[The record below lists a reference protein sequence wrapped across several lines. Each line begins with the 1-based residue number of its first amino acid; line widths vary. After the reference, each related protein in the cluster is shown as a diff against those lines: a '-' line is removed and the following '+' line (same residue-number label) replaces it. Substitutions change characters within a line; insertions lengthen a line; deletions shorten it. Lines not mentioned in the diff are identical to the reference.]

1 MKKNNDKALKEA
13 ILNDNLDIVFN
24 KARLEAF
31 KGNGEP
37 LEALKNTYGKD
48 VARVTANINN
58 SKRKKYKRC
67 RHRIEQ
73 MVLDGNAWFVT
84 LTFSDKTLE
93 RTSKD
98 TRRQYVRRNLQ
109 KHFEIYVANID
120 YGSKNEREHY
130 HALIYCQHD
139 PTNEIKAFWDK
150 YGFSKVEQVRTTED
164 DAIRTTKY
172 VVKLTR
178 HALKETTQK
187 GQSTD
192 RVIYSKQ
199 WNSRKIPPE
208 WLFEEDK
215 PISDI

>member
-187 GQSTD
+187 GQYTD

>member
-1 MKKNNDKALKEA
+1 
-13 ILNDNLDIVFN
+13 
-24 KARLEAF
+24 
-31 KGNGEP
+31 
-37 LEALKNTYGKD
+37 
-48 VARVTANINN
+48 
-58 SKRKKYKRC
+58 
-67 RHRIEQ
+67 
-73 MVLDGNAWFVT
+73 MVLDGNAWFLT
-84 LTFSDKTLE
+84 LTFNDKTLE

-139 PTNEIKAFWDK
+139 PTSEIKAFWDK
-150 YGFSKVEQVRTTED
+150 YGFSKIEQVRTTED
-164 DAIRTTKY
+164 DVKRTIKY

-178 HALKETTQK
+178 HALKETTSK

-215 PISDI
+215 PISDF

>member
-31 KGNGEP
+31 KGNGDS

-73 MVLDGNAWFVT
+73 TVLDGNAWFVT

-130 HALIYCQHD
+130 HSLIYCQHD
-139 PTNEIKAFWDK
+139 PTNEIKSFWDK
-150 YGFSKVEQVRTTED
+150 YGFSKTEQVRTTED
-164 DAIRTTKY
+164 DAKRTIKY

-178 HALKETTQK
+178 HALKETTSK

-215 PISDI
+215 PISDF

>member
-1 MKKNNDKALKEA
+1 MKKNKDVALKEA

-37 LEALKNTYGKD
+37 LEALKETYGKD

-73 MVLDGNAWFVT
+73 MVLDGNAWFLT
-84 LTFSDKTLE
+84 LTFNDKTLE

-139 PTNEIKAFWDK
+139 PTSEIKAFWDK
-150 YGFSKVEQVRTTED
+150 YGFSKIEQVRITED
-164 DAIRTTKY
+164 DVKRTIKY

-178 HALKETTQK
+178 HALKETTSK

-215 PISDI
+215 PISDF

>member
-1 MKKNNDKALKEA
+1 MKQNKDVALKEA

-84 LTFSDKTLE
+84 LTFNDKTLA

-120 YGSKNEREHY
+120 YGTKNEREHY

-164 DAIRTTKY
+164 DAKRTIKY

-192 RVIYSKQ
+192 RVIYSKE

-215 PISDI
+215 PIPDF

>member
-1 MKKNNDKALKEA
+1 MKQNNDKTLKEA

-84 LTFSDKTLE
+84 LTFNDKTLE

-109 KHFEIYVANID
+109 KYFEIYVANID
-120 YGSKNEREHY
+120 YGTKNEREHY

-139 PTNEIKAFWDK
+139 PMNEIKEFWDK
-150 YGFSKVEQVRTTED
+150 YGFSKIEQVRTTED
-164 DAIRTTKY
+164 DATRTIKY

-208 WLFEEDK
+208 WLFDEDE
-215 PISDI
+215 PISDF

>member
-1 MKKNNDKALKEA
+1 MKQNKDVALKEA

-84 LTFSDKTLE
+84 LTFNDKTLA

-120 YGSKNEREHY
+120 YGTKNEREHY

-139 PTNEIKAFWDK
+139 PMNEIKAFWDK

-164 DAIRTTKY
+164 DAKRTIKY

-192 RVIYSKQ
+192 RVIYSKE

-215 PISDI
+215 PISDF

>member
-31 KGNGEP
+31 KGNCEP

-120 YGSKNEREHY
+120 YGSINEREHY

-139 PTNEIKAFWDK
+139 PTSEIKAFWDK
-150 YGFSKVEQVRTTED
+150 YGFSKIEQVRTTED
-164 DAIRTTKY
+164 DAKRTIKY

-178 HALKETTQK
+178 HALKETTSK

-208 WLFEEDK
+208 WLFEEDR

>member
-1 MKKNNDKALKEA
+1 MKQNNDKALKEA

-84 LTFSDKTLE
+84 LTFSDKTLD

-120 YGSKNEREHY
+120 YGSKTEREHY

-150 YGFSKVEQVRTTED
+150 YGFSKVEHVRTTED
-164 DAIRTTKY
+164 DAKRTIKY

-208 WLFEEDK
+208 WLFEEDV
-215 PISDI
+215 PISDF

>member
-1 MKKNNDKALKEA
+1 MKRNKDEALKEA

-73 MVLDGNAWFVT
+73 MVLDGNAWFIT
-84 LTFSDKTLE
+84 LTFSDRTLE

-109 KHFEIYVANID
+109 KRFEIYVANID
-120 YGSKNEREHY
+120 YGTKNEREHY
-130 HALIYCQHD
+130 HALVYCQHD
-139 PTNEIKAFWDK
+139 PTNEIKEFWDK
-150 YGFSKVEQVRTTED
+150 YGFSKIEQVRTTED
-164 DAIRTTKY
+164 DVKRTIKY

-208 WLFEEDK
+208 WLFDEDE
-215 PISDI
+215 PISDF

>member
-1 MKKNNDKALKEA
+1 MKQNKDEALKEA
-13 ILNDNLDIVFN
+13 VLNDNLDIVFN

-84 LTFSDKTLE
+84 LTFNDKTLE

-120 YGSKNEREHY
+120 YGTKKRREHY

-139 PTNEIKAFWDK
+139 PTNEIKEFWDK
-150 YGFSKVEQVRTTED
+150 YGFSKIEQVRTTED
-164 DAIRTTKY
+164 DVKRTIKY

-178 HALKETTQK
+178 HALKETTSK
-187 GQSTD
+187 GLSTD

-208 WLFEEDK
+208 WLFDEDE
-215 PISDI
+215 PISDF

>member
-1 MKKNNDKALKEA
+1 MKKDNDKALKEA

-120 YGSKNEREHY
+120 YGSINEREHY

-139 PTNEIKAFWDK
+139 PTSEIKAFWDK

-164 DAIRTTKY
+164 DAKRTIKY

-178 HALKETTQK
+178 HALKETTQR

-208 WLFEEDK
+208 WLFEEDY

>member
-1 MKKNNDKALKEA
+1 MKKNKDVALKEA

-37 LEALKNTYGKD
+37 LEALKETYGKD

-73 MVLDGNAWFVT
+73 MVLDGNAWFLT
-84 LTFSDKTLE
+84 LTFNDKTLE

-139 PTNEIKAFWDK
+139 PTSEIKAFWDK
-150 YGFSKVEQVRTTED
+150 YGFSKIEQVRTTED
-164 DAIRTTKY
+164 DVKRTIKY

-178 HALKETTQK
+178 HALKETTSK

-215 PISDI
+215 SISDF